1 MVLNVSIKFIVR
13 GCFYLIIIGVCVTS
27 WIKLSKEPT
36 TFDENIVE
44 NHARLPSFT
53 LCPTHSD
60 DPPGSKSIESFEDIE
75 KAIEHKRQFY
85 SMAYAEYKPYEQTK
99 RNEHLYNDTS
109 YGIWYFA
116 PKINL
121 DPPFAITICLIWTPS
136 KERKIKPDW
145 SIAVSYHISLNS
157 ILL

>member
-1 MVLNVSIKFIVR
+1 MD
-13 GCFYLIIIGVCVTS
+13 
-27 WIKLSKEPT
+27 EHT
-36 TFDENIVE
+36 TFEETVVE
-44 NHARLPSFT
+44 NEARMPSFT
-53 LCPTHSD
+53 LCPSHPD
-60 DPPGSKSIESFEDIE
+60 DPTSNKSIRNFEDIE

-99 RNEHLYNDTS
+99 RNKHLYDDTS

-121 DPPFAITICLIWTPS
+121 DPPFEIIICLIWTPS

-145 SIAVSYHISLNS
+145 SVVVSFHTSINS
-157 ILL
+157 ILP

>member
-1 MVLNVSIKFIVR
+1 MNVSIKSMIRV
-13 GCFYLIIIGVCVTS
+13 CFYLILIVVCVTS
-27 WIKLSKEPT
+27 WIKLLKEPT
-36 TFDENIVE
+36 TFDENIDE
-44 NHARLPSFT
+44 DHARLPSFT
-53 LCPTHSD
+53 LCPTS
-60 DPPGSKSIESFEDIE
+60 GSKSIESFEDIE

-99 RNEHLYNDTS
+99 RNKHLYDDTS

-121 DPPFAITICLIWTPS
+121 DPPFEIIICLIWTPS

-145 SIAVSYHISLNS
+145 SVVVSFHTSINS
-157 ILL
+157 ILP